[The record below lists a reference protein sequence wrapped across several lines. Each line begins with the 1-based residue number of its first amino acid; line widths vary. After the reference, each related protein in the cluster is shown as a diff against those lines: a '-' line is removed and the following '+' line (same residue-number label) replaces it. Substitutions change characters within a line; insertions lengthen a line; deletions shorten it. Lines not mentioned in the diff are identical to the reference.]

1 MRVMMENEM
10 SHDDQPNDSVHA
22 SRKPY
27 ATPQVMLYG
36 HVKDIIQGG
45 GGKKSD
51 AAGTPPGGNSKA
63 SCWIAEQLYGVDD
76 SRTWLL
82 RAWLGHVYDDRG
94 RGWQFVALY
103 QRFGRATA
111 RLIARG
117 YLPRAPF
124 YAVFD
129 ALLESA
135 FDASAIAAARRLGA

>member
-1 MRVMMENEM
+1 M
-10 SHDDQPNDSVHA
+10 SHNDHA
-22 SRKPY
+22 NPSAPASKKPY
-27 ATPQVMLYG
+27 ATPQVVSYG

-45 GGKKSD
+45 GGMMSD

-63 SCWIAEQLYGVDD
+63 TCWIAEQLYGVDD
-76 SRTWLL
+76 PRTWLL

-103 QRFGRATA
+103 QKFGRATA

-135 FDASAIAAARRLGA
+135 FDASAIAAAAHRLGA

>member
-1 MRVMMENEM
+1 M
-10 SHDDQPNDSVHA
+10 SHNDHMNHPAQA
-22 SRKPY
+22 SKKPY
-27 ATPQVMLYG
+27 ATPQVVSYG

-45 GGKKSD
+45 GGMMSD

-63 SCWIAEQLYGVDD
+63 NCWIAEQLYGVDD
-76 SRTWLL
+76 PRTWLL

-103 QRFGRATA
+103 QKFGRATA

-135 FDASAIAAARRLGA
+135 FDASAFAAAARRLSA